1 MPDLKLDQLSQLNE
15 GIMNLTGIDIMLII
29 ILIILGL
36 SLKKLVDMSAKIQTL
51 EKLIKIDHRAIQI
64 QTEEFNE
71 EPISA
76 LHYKV
81 REEQPK
87 VFKQPTLI
95 NPVTLQDM
103 SNDRASEGD
112 SLTPMPMLDLRR
124 FKETIVSYGMYWLFV
139 KQMSNLFSVCNYNG
153 VPGS

>member
-1 MPDLKLDQLSQLNE
+1 MVWLPRE
-15 GIMNLTGIDIMLII
+15 
-29 ILIILGL
+29 
-36 SLKKLVDMSAKIQTL
+36 TL
-51 EKLIKIDHRAIQI
+51 EKCNKTNHREIQV
-64 QTEEFNE
+64 QTEEFNRE
-71 EPISA
+71 TILA
-76 LHYKV
+76 WHYKA

-87 VFKQPTLI
+87 VFKQRTLI

-103 SNDRASEGD
+103 SNDRVSERD